1 MTPPPAR
8 KIRQVRRSKQ
18 NEMSLKSEKIW
29 VDGKLVPW
37 EEAKVHVLVHA
48 LHYGTAYFEGIR
60 CYLLEDGQSAV
71 FRLREHMRRLI
82 DSGKIL
88 GFPLNYT
95 VEQLSQAALDTIRA
109 NKLKECYIRP
119 LAFLGLG
126 DLGVYAPT
134 NPVNVCIA
142 VWPWGAY
149 LGDEGLK
156 NGIRAK
162 VSSFT
167 RHHVNVMMTKSKT
180 GGNYINSVLA
190 KAEVKRAGY
199 DEAIMLDAEGY
210 VSEASGEN
218 IFIVRDR
225 KIKTTPLTSI
235 LPGITRDSVLTI
247 ARDRGYP
254 ITEERFTR
262 DELYTAEEVFL
273 TGTAAE
279 LTPVREVDDRPIGA
293 GKRGAVTADL
303 QQIFFDT
310 VKGRNTKYAHWLT
323 HL

>member
-1 MTPPPAR
+1 
-8 KIRQVRRSKQ
+8 
-18 NEMSLKSEKIW
+18 MSLKTEKIW
-29 VDGKLVPW
+29 LDGEMVRW
-37 EEAKVHVLVHA
+37 EDAKVHVLTHA

-60 CYLLEDGQSAV
+60 CYALGGGRSAV
-71 FRLREHMRRLI
+71 FRLAEHIRRFA

-88 GFPLNYT
+88 GFPLPYGT
-95 VEQLSQAALDTIRA
+95 EELQRATLETIRA
-109 NKLKECYIRP
+109 NKLEECYIRP

-126 DLGVYAPT
+126 EMGLYAPN
-134 NPVNVCIA
+134 NPINVCIA

-167 RHHVNVMMTKSKT
+167 RHHVNVMMTKSKAS
-180 GGNYINSVLA
+180 GNYINSVMA
-190 KAEVKRAGY
+190 KAEVKKSGY
-199 DEAIMLDAEGY
+199 DEAIMLDADGY

-218 IFIVRDR
+218 IFMVRDG

-247 ARDRGYP
+247 ARDKEY
-254 ITEERFTR
+254 TVVEERFTR
-262 DELYTAEEVFL
+262 DELYTADEAFF

-279 LTPVREVDDRPIGA
+279 LTPIREVDDRQVGA
-293 GKRGAVTADL
+293 GRPGPVTSDI
-303 QQIFFDT
+303 QQTFFN
-310 VKGRNTKYAHWLT
+310 VLKGKEKKYNHWLA
-323 HL
+323 HLWPG

>member
-1 MTPPPAR
+1 
-8 KIRQVRRSKQ
+8 
-18 NEMSLKSEKIW
+18 MSLKTEKIW
-29 VDGKLVPW
+29 LDGKLVNW
-37 EEAKVHVLVHA
+37 EDANVHVLAHA

-60 CYLLEDGQSAV
+60 CYALSDGRSAV
-71 FRLREHMRRLI
+71 FRLAEHLRRFA

-88 GFPLNYT
+88 GFPLPYG
-95 VEQLSQAALDTIRA
+95 VPELEQATFEVIRA
-109 NKLKECYIRP
+109 NKLRECYIRP

-126 DLGVYAPT
+126 EMGLYAPK

-149 LGDEGLK
+149 LGDEGLQ

-180 GGNYINSVLA
+180 SGNYINSVLA
-190 KAEVKRAGY
+190 KAEVKNAGY
-199 DEAIMLDAEGY
+199 DEAIMLDPEGY

-218 IFIVRDR
+218 IFIVRDE

-235 LPGITRDSVLTI
+235 LPGITRDSILAI
-247 ARDRGYP
+247 ARDKGYDV
-254 ITEERFTR
+254 IEERFTR
-262 DELYTAEEVFL
+262 DELYTADEAFF

-279 LTPVREVDDRPIGA
+279 LTPIREVDDRKIGT
-293 GKRGAVTADL
+293 GSRGPVTANI
-303 QQIFFDT
+303 QGAFFD
-310 VKGRNTKYAHWLT
+310 VIKGKNAKYQKWLAC
-323 HL
+323 L